1 MTDVSSDSPA
11 TNEDGPLATPSPGE
25 PTPGNEGDLHHTE
38 PSSARTVL
46 QVEELYK
53 TFRIGFFRK
62 RVDAVRGVSFEVRE
76 GETFGLLGPNGAGK
90 TTTLK
95 SILRLIHRDRGT
107 IRLFG
112 EQLSLASMRRIGYLP
127 ENPYVYQYLRAPE
140 FLDLCGRLLGL
151 DGKQRRARSAEML
164 ELVGLA
170 HATDRPIGR
179 FSKGM
184 MQRVGLAQALLHDPE
199 LLILDEPMSGLDPIG
214 RKQVRD
220 IILGQRKRGKTL
232 IFTSHVLSDVEM
244 LCDRIAIVNRGQVVA
259 RGTLDQLLRREVRR
273 VRIQLEGVSPELKQ
287 RLSARGFTLREQ
299 ERTLHVTVEGD
310 SEVNPLLSELLRDG
324 ARVVEVEPERETL
337 EDLFVRKAM
346 ASGD

>member
-1 MTDVSSDSPA
+1 MTLESSTQS
-11 TNEDGPLATPSPGE
+11 TPVLSVGE
-25 PTPGNEGDLHHTE
+25 LH
-38 PSSARTVL
+38 
-46 QVEELYK
+46 K
-53 TFRIGFFRK
+53 TFRVGFFRK
-62 RVDAVRGVSFEVRE
+62 RIEAVRGVSFEVHK

-90 TTTLK
+90 TTTIK
-95 SILRLIHRDRGT
+95 SILRLIHQDRGS

-112 EQLSLASMRRIGYLP
+112 SELSIASMGRIGYLP

-140 FLDLCGRLLGL
+140 FLDLCGRLMGM
-151 DGKQRRARSAEML
+151 DARSRRTRSAEML

-220 IILGQRKRGKTL
+220 IILGQRKRVKTL

-244 LCDRIAIVNRGQVVA
+244 LCDHIAIVNKGQVVA
-259 RGTLDQLLRREVRR
+259 RGTLDELLRPEVRR
-273 VRIQLEGVSPELKQ
+273 VRIQLEDVTPELKE
-287 RLSARGFTLREQ
+287 RLATRGLALREHDK
-299 ERTLHVTVEGD
+299 TLHITVEGD
-310 SEVNPLLSELLRDG
+310 SSVNPLLSELLAAG
-324 ARVVEVEPERETL
+324 ARVIEVEPERETL

>member
-1 MTDVSSDSPA
+1 MA
-11 TNEDGPLATPSPGE
+11 E
-25 PTPGNEGDLHHTE
+25 
-38 PSSARTVL
+38 TVL
-46 QVEELYK
+46 SVEELYK
-53 TFRIGFFRK
+53 TFKVGFFRK
-62 RVDAVRGVSFEVRE
+62 RIEAVRGVSFAVRQ

-90 TTTLK
+90 TTSLK
-95 SILRLIHRDRGT
+95 SILRLIRPDRGS
-107 IRLFG
+107 IALFG
-112 EQLSLASMRRIGYLP
+112 KPLSIESMRRIGYMP

-151 DGKQRRARSAEML
+151 DARARARRTEEML
-164 ELVGLA
+164 ALVGLS

-220 IILGQRKRGKTL
+220 IIIAEHKRGKTL

-244 LCDRIAIVNRGQVVA
+244 LCDHIAIVQRGQVVA
-259 RGTLDQLLRREVRR
+259 RGTLDELLRRDVRR
-273 VRIQLEGVSPELKQ
+273 VRVLLEEVTPTLKE
-287 RLSARGFTLREQ
+287 RLVARGLDVREQ
-299 ERTLHVTVEGD
+299 ARALAVVIEGD
-310 SEVNPLLSELLRDG
+310 AGVNPLLAEALKEG
-324 ARVVEVEPERETL
+324 ATVVEVEPERETL

-346 ASGD
+346 AVGD

>member
-1 MTDVSSDSPA
+1 MSEPASESSVLSV
-11 TNEDGPLATPSPGE
+11 N
-25 PTPGNEGDLHHTE
+25 DLH
-38 PSSARTVL
+38 
-46 QVEELYK
+46 K
-53 TFRIGFFRK
+53 TFHIGFFRK
-62 RVDAVRGVSFEVRE
+62 RVEAVRGVSFEVGQ

-90 TTTLK
+90 TTSIK
-95 SILRLIHRDRGT
+95 AILRLIHHDRGS

-112 EQLSLASMRRIGYLP
+112 RELSLSSLQRIGYLP

-140 FLDLCGRLLGL
+140 FLDLCGRLMGM
-151 DGKQRRARSAEML
+151 DGKQRRTRAAEMI
-164 ELVGLA
+164 ELVGLG
-170 HATDRPIGR
+170 HAVDRPIGR

-214 RKQVRD
+214 RKQVRE
-220 IILGQRKRGKTL
+220 IIIEQRKRGKTL

-244 LCDRIAIVNRGQVVA
+244 LCDRIAIINRGQVVA

-273 VRIQLEGVSPELKQ
+273 VRIQLEDVSPELKQ
-287 RLSARGFTLREQ
+287 RLAARGFTLREH
-299 ERTLHVTVEGD
+299 ERTLHLTVEGD
-310 SEVNPLLSELLRDG
+310 SEVNPLLRELLADG

-346 ASGD
+346 ASGE

>member
-1 MTDVSSDSPA
+1 MTSDSSDRTRAARGAVLSVA
-11 TNEDGPLATPSPGE
+11 E
-25 PTPGNEGDLHHTE
+25 LH
-38 PSSARTVL
+38 
-46 QVEELYK
+46 K
-53 TFRIGFFRK
+53 TFRLGFFRK
-62 RVDAVRGVSFEVRE
+62 RVEAVRGVSFEVRE

-90 TTTLK
+90 TTSIK
-95 SILRLIHRDRGT
+95 MILRLIRPDRGA

-112 EQLSLASMRRIGYLP
+112 SELSIESMRRIGYLP

-140 FLDLCGRLLGL
+140 FLDLCGRLLGMEA
-151 DGKQRRARSAEML
+151 RARRQRTEEMIS
-164 ELVGLA
+164 LVGLS

-184 MQRVGLAQALLHDPE
+184 MQRIGLAQALLHDPE

-244 LCDRIAIVNRGQVVA
+244 LCDRIAIINRGQVVA
-259 RGTLDQLLRREVRR
+259 RGTLDELLRREVRR
-273 VRIQLEGVSPELKQ
+273 VRIQLEDVTPALRHKLDG
-287 RLSARGFTLREQ
+287 RGLGLREH
-299 ERTLHVTVEGD
+299 EKTLHITLEGD
-310 SEVNPLLSELLRDG
+310 DGVNPLLLELLHDG

-346 ASGD
+346 ASGE